1 MPRQSNDED
10 LVTYTISK
18 PTMIHTLKALPR
30 ILHPSL
36 RTTHFAQSQ
45 NTPRLPA
52 RLKSSDPVALF
63 DLFFDDKA
71 IEIKSIATNE
81 NARHKK
87 AKPVADRAADSPEEK
102 KGGPG
107 EMSRTMKY

>member
-1 MPRQSNDED
+1 
-10 LVTYTISK
+10 
-18 PTMIHTLKALPR
+18 
-30 ILHPSL
+30 
-36 RTTHFAQSQ
+36 
-45 NTPRLPA
+45 
-52 RLKSSDPVALF
+52 VALF

-87 AKPVADRAADSPEEK
+87 AKSVADRAADSPEEK